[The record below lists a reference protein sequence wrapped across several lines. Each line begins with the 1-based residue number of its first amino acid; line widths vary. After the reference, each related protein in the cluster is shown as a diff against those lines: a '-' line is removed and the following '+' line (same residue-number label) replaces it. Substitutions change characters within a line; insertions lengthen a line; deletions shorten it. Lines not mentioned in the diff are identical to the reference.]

1 MPTLV
6 EGQLTV
12 HEESIALL
20 DALTN
25 EDIGV
30 SKAAVVR
37 YVQRVARATIPPL
50 DQAARVEPCGMT
62 PWDWICSKNIALMR
76 AASHDGAA
84 NAIMDLLQGM
94 AVYAQVNGTSLDY
107 VDVAL
112 ASWTSDGRL
121 VIEFKVGSS
130 A

>member
-1 MPTLV
+1 MATLI
-6 EGQLTV
+6 EGQLTI
-12 HEESIALL
+12 HQESIALL

-25 EDIGV
+25 EDKGV
-30 SKAAVVR
+30 SKEAVVR
-37 YVQRVARATIPPL
+37 YVQRVARATIPVQ
-50 DQAARVEPCGMT
+50 DVAARVEPCGMT

-76 AASHDGAA
+76 AAAHEGTS

-94 AVYAQVNGTSLDY
+94 AVFADDHGTSLDY
-107 VDVAL
+107 VDVAQ

-121 VIEFKVGSS
+121 VVEFKVGQS